1 MAEDKPK
8 SELAVI
14 AEAMGATVDARL
26 DAARAEAGEAHTAA
40 TAGGRKRRRGGSW
53 QPGQSGNPAGKKP
66 GTRNRATL
74 IAEQLM
80 AGDVEAVTKSVLA
93 AAMSGDMQA
102 ARLILDRV
110 APVRKGR
117 PVEFELPAIDTA
129 SDVAAATGAIALA
142 VAGGELTP
150 EEGQAVAGILEVRRK
165 AIETVDHESRLA
177 ALEAQQKGRA
187 A

>member
-1 MAEDKPK
+1 MSKDKPK
-8 SELAVI
+8 SERVVI
-14 AEAMGATVDARL
+14 AEAMGATLDARL
-26 DAARAEAGEAHTAA
+26 DAARAEAGEAYAA
-40 TAGGRKRRRGGSW
+40 AGKPRRRGTFR
-53 QPGQSGNPAGKKP
+53 PGQSGNPSGKKP
-66 GTRNRATL
+66 GTRNRTTL

-129 SDVAAATGAIALA
+129 ADVAAATGAVALA
-142 VAGGELTP
+142 VAEGELTP
-150 EEGQAVAGILEVRRK
+150 EEGQAVAGILEARRK
-165 AIETVDHESRLA
+165 AIETVDHENRIA
-177 ALEAQQKGRA
+177 ALEAQREGKA